1 MKKYILPAL
10 AIAAMMV
17 SCNNQSPKM
26 DEQPAAVSADGLK
39 IAYVEVD
46 SLMTQYNFAKDYSV
60 TLQKQSN
67 NARNTLNQ
75 KGNALQAAVA
85 NFQQKVNNNG
95 FTSRE
100 QAASQQAAIERQQRD
115 LQELQARL
123 EGELANQTAKFNE
136 ALRDSLQNFL
146 KDYNNDKKYDMILA
160 KSGDNILM
168 ANKRFDIT
176 QDVINGLNKRYK
188 PSAKPAADE
197 KKARLW
203 LKRALAHE
211 NKGPEIL
218 AKIRK
223 KAAEGDDDAKRML
236 KLVGK

>member
-123 EGELANQTAKFNE
+123 EGELATQTAKFNE

-146 KDYNNDKKYDMILA
+146 KVYNNDKKYDMILA

-197 KKARLW
+197 KKAD
-203 LKRALAHE
+203 E
-211 NKGPEIL
+211 
-218 AKIRK
+218 K
-223 KAAEGDDDAKRML
+223 KADEK
-236 KLVGK
+236 K

>member
-123 EGELANQTAKFNE
+123 EGELASQTAKFNE

-197 KKARLW
+197 KKAD
-203 LKRALAHE
+203 E
-211 NKGPEIL
+211 
-218 AKIRK
+218 K
-223 KAAEGDDDAKRML
+223 KSDEK
-236 KLVGK
+236 K

>member
-26 DEQPAAVSADGLK
+26 DEQPAAVSAEGLK

-123 EGELANQTAKFNE
+123 EGELASQTAKFNE

-197 KKARLW
+197 KKAD
-203 LKRALAHE
+203 E
-211 NKGPEIL
+211 
-218 AKIRK
+218 K
-223 KAAEGDDDAKRML
+223 KADEK
-236 KLVGK
+236 K